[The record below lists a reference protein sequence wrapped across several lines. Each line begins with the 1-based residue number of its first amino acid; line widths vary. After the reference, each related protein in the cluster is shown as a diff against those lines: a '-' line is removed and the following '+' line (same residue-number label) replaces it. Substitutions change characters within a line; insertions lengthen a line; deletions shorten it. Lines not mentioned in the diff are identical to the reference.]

1 MMQTSAVIP
10 GGPGPVGEIARSGQ
24 SRQSGQPVSTGGGA
38 PRGGSGMAV
47 SGAGG
52 NGAEMVMPDL
62 RGQGSR
68 RVTRACVDLQLR
80 LKLNGSGLAV
90 SQYPSAGARVRPGD
104 ECRVVFR

>member
-1 MMQTSAVIP
+1 
-10 GGPGPVGEIARSGQ
+10 
-24 SRQSGQPVSTGGGA
+24 
-38 PRGGSGMAV
+38 MAV
-47 SGAGG
+47 SGAVS

-68 RVTRACVDLQLR
+68 RVTRACVDLQLK